1 MSARIAFVTGG
12 AQGIGEAIAI
22 RLAEDG
28 LDVAVLDIKGKEE
41 QLQAV
46 AKKVEQL
53 GRRSCWVLGDVTVE
67 QDVKNA
73 VNHVVQILGGL
84 DVMVANAGITLFKP
98 FLETSIEEWGKQLA
112 VNATGTMLCFK
123 IAAEQMIKQGRG
135 GRIIGA
141 SSGAGKKGTFC
152 MSAYSASK
160 FAVRGLTQA
169 VGEHPASCT

>member
-53 GRRSCWVLGDVTVE
+53 GRRSCCVLGDVTVE

-84 DVMVANAGITLFKP
+84 DVVRNF
-98 FLETSIEEWGKQLA
+98 
-112 VNATGTMLCFK
+112 
-123 IAAEQMIKQGRG
+123 GRTWHE
-135 GRIIGA
+135 
-141 SSGAGKKGTFC
+141 K
-152 MSAYSASK
+152 
-160 FAVRGLTQA
+160 LT
-169 VGEHPASCT
+169 ERLRRW